1 MGYEYGFVF
10 SLPLQPPQLAELL
23 HELKTAHP
31 WLLLSAALGDISEVV
46 RYAYAASGPLAWDE
60 DFLVEVARQ
69 QVYLL
74 LHTATADQ
82 TAQVLMWLQQSAA
95 KLGLAGALI
104 EL

>member
-10 SLPLQPPQLAELL
+10 SLPLQTLQLEDLL
-23 HELKTAHP
+23 HDLKTAP
-31 WLLLSAALGDISEVV
+31 PYPLLSAATGDAYHVV

-60 DFLVEVARQ
+60 DFLVEVASQ

-82 TAQVLMWLQQSAA
+82 TARVLTWLQQSAA
-95 KLGLAGALI
+95 KLGLAGSVV

>member
-10 SLPLQPPQLAELL
+10 SLPLQTPQLKELL
-23 HELKTAHP
+23 HCLKTAHP
-31 WLLLSAALGDISEVV
+31 WLLLSAAPEDTNNVV

-60 DFLVEVARQ
+60 DFLVEVASQ

-74 LHTATADQ
+74 LHTTTADQ
-82 TAQVLMWLQQSAA
+82 MQRALTWLQQSVAE
-95 KLGLAGALI
+95 LGLVGSLV